1 MLTGYK
7 FCHENIKRSFFWEF
21 LPLSFGYRDKFSQS
35 FSLTEKKYS
44 TYSSKCGDHYCSK
57 YMSLLK

>member
-35 FSLTEKKYS
+35 FSLTEKNILP
-44 TYSSKCGDHYCSK
+44 TLPNVEITIVLNICHY
-57 YMSLLK
+57 